1 MTGETPNPETL
12 DLIAVL
18 DGRGYPK
25 DTVTVY
31 FNEDVAYAIHAA
43 NAELS
48 RLAALQDHDAYKAL
62 DAKLTSLVEEVSSQ
76 GYTFHLTGTPRKV
89 RKDILK
95 EVEAKFPKAAERDFL
110 GRPAHPDV
118 EADEYLSARIW
129 QTHIEKIVAPDGAE
143 IVAPDLETI
152 QHLRDTAPDHALKA
166 LALKIDGDGRDNKG
180 LAGSASDGFEI
191 AARSSDFLSEP

>member
-1 MTGETPNPETL
+1 MSEAPNPQTL

-25 DTVTVY
+25 DTATVY

-43 NAELS
+43 NAELT
-48 RLAALQDHDAYKAL
+48 RLAALQDHEAYKAL
-62 DAKLTSLVEEVSSQ
+62 DAKLTNLIEEVSTQ

-89 RKDILK
+89 RKDIIK
-95 EVEAKFPKAAERDFL
+95 EVEAKFPGVSETDFL
-110 GRPAHPDV
+110 GRPAKQNI
-118 EADEYLSARIW
+118 EADEYLAARVW
-129 QTHIEKIVAPDGAE
+129 QTHIEKIVGPNGDE
-143 IVAPDLETI
+143 IVAPGIDVI

-166 LALKIDGDGRDNKG
+166 LALKIDGDGGDNKG